1 MNTLPTAE
9 ATTYLDVPGQPRRV
23 RITCP
28 RCNYPH
34 TYAAPRYRT
43 SPTTTQLCG
52 LTGALILITG
62 LQPLRQD

>member
-1 MNTLPTAE
+1 MTHTPTAP
-9 ATTYLDVPGQPRRV
+9 AQHYLDVPGQPRRV

-43 SPTTTQLCG
+43 SNTATQVCG
-52 LTGALILITG
+52 ITGQLITITG
-62 LQPLRQD
+62 LERTA